1 MTVQEHMTAVTC
13 KGIIELLKG
22 PRDFTEEEAEEYRLC
37 YGVDLGK
44 PIVNKYTE
52 AEINEYMNTYISDL
66 KKYNEDVATVIE
78 KAYEQNDIDTII
90 VTCTQ
95 KRCLHL

>member
-1 MTVQEHMTAVTC
+1 M
-13 KGIIELLKG
+13 ISLKKKQKNI
-22 PRDFTEEEAEEYRLC
+22 AYC

-44 PIVNKYTE
+44 PVVNKYTE

-66 KKYNEDVATVIE
+66 RKYDADVANVIE
-78 KAYEQNDIDTII
+78 TAYEQHDIDTLID
-90 VTCTQ
+90 TCMQ